1 MKVKQAFLGGMSNY
15 MKINR
20 FLDSVVYP
28 TAFKVKLATENEKR
42 RKRAQKQQDKQRQ
55 ISQAF
60 DYLGKEYGPPPEKG
74 PQPQG
79 MKQGGSSQGERFVK
93 FFGEQFNQNKD
104 KVLKEAVTGLFR
116 KDFKQRFKNL
126 MNQAQSDFYAQEGI
140 SPVKSN
146 FVAYNPKKSETGITT
161 KETMGYKEGG
171 FGCPH
176 RENGVKSDIKG
187 ISKIQIKG
195 KKFIGVR

>member
-79 MKQGGSSQGERFVK
+79 MVDGEFV
-93 FFGEQFNQNKD
+93 
-104 KVLKEAVTGLFR
+104 
-116 KDFKQRFKNL
+116 
-126 MNQAQSDFYAQEGI
+126 
-140 SPVKSN
+140 
-146 FVAYNPKKSETGITT
+146 
-161 KETMGYKEGG
+161 
-171 FGCPH
+171 GCPH

-187 ISKIQIKG
+187 ISEIQIKG